1 MFERGPLNGFSDSSF
16 SVASVYEAPFTD
28 KTKDAM
34 LQGEVL
40 PKVESTKSLLTVNGD
55 QGINHIFLVRPAL
68 CSPEKHA

>member
-1 MFERGPLNGFSDSSF
+1 MCDKGPLNGFSGSSF

-40 PKVESTKSLLTVNGD
+40 SKVDSTKSLLTVKGELTTY
-55 QGINHIFLVRPAL
+55 F
-68 CSPEKHA
+68 